1 MNRAIIRDWRRWLKR
16 SVSLFLGLL
25 LAVLLSFHGGTS
37 WAQSPAELFAQG
49 RQQYDE
55 HNYEAAIATWQQTL
69 DLYHR
74 PEDQAATL
82 NALAAAHLAL
92 GQNRAAVAWTSRAL
106 DTAQQ
111 IDEPALAARL
121 QAQALGNQGIAQRGV
136 GQYLDAIATYQQAL
150 TLMQSQD
157 DQLGESRVLGLLG
170 NAYES
175 LGDFD
180 QAVEF
185 HRRSLAIAK
194 SLNNPMQ
201 ESAALNN
208 LGATQ
213 ATEGNYA
220 DAIELYQQSLAIAKT
235 LNDDLRIGYALNNLG
250 TAYHAQKQL
259 NQAIEHYNQSLTL
272 AETVGNTGLEI
283 DALSGLGLAYEDR
296 DDYERAIALHARSV
310 ELSTKIDDPRRQ
322 GRALNNLGHAR
333 FGTGQLDQAEAV
345 LRDAIDTLEQLR
357 PTQDQYNISLFDTHV
372 LTYNLLQQ
380 ILVAQD
386 NPEAALEIA
395 ERGRAQ
401 AFVELLA
408 QRSTKIPNTKISFAD
423 IQAIARDQQATLVEY
438 TLVPDASFKVQGK
451 QRGTAESL
459 YIWVV
464 QPSGEVTFRQ
474 VDLKENN
481 VSIAEL
487 VKTSRELTS
496 QRWRYR
502 SGIRG
507 SSQQNTRLRSAI
519 RPGDR
524 VRREGEPLDWAPY
537 EVTAIDPRAGT
548 VTLSHPDFVLP
559 NPVVPLSD
567 VYKITPSAFAPVLQ
581 KRQHWRELH
590 QLLIAPIAD
599 LLPSDAS
606 TRIVFIPQEQLFLV
620 PFPALQAED
629 DSYLIEHHTIV
640 TAPAIQVL
648 QQTHQPAATP
658 FSQTDAML
666 IVGDPSPMPDNL
678 QPLPHARTEA
688 KSIAELLNTKALI
701 GHQATEPDI
710 KQALSSA
717 RLIHLATHGFFNE
730 TNPLEGSLAL
740 APAAGDIPGTVG
752 DGFLT
757 AAEILESQLNAD
769 LVVLSACDTGRGRI
783 TGDGVVGLSRSFLAA
798 GAPSVMV
805 SLWQVPDEA
814 TSALMLSFYQ
824 QLLAGKDK
832 AQALRQ
838 AMLSMLD
845 AYPAP
850 LNWAAFT
857 LVGG

>member
-1 MNRAIIRDWRRWLKR
+1 MNRWMPRGWLRWLKR
-16 SVSLFLGLL
+16 SASLFLGLL
-25 LAVLLSFHGGTS
+25 LAMVLSFQAT

-49 RQQYDE
+49 RQQYSE
-55 HNYEAAIATWQQTL
+55 HDYGAAIATWQHAL

-92 GQNRAAVAWTSRAL
+92 GQNRAAIAWTSRAL
-106 DTAQQ
+106 DTAEQ
-111 IDEPALAARL
+111 IDEPAMAARL

-150 TLMQSQD
+150 ILMQSQGN
-157 DQLGESRVLGLLG
+157 QLGESRVLGLLG

-175 LGDFD
+175 LGDFN

-185 HRRSLAIAK
+185 HQRSLAIAK
-194 SLNNPMQ
+194 SLQNPMQ

-259 NQAIEHYNQSLTL
+259 DRAIEHYSQSLTL
-272 AETVGNTGLEI
+272 AEMVGNTGLEI
-283 DALSGLGLAYEDR
+283 DALSGLGLAYEDL
-296 DDYERAIALHARSV
+296 DDYERAIALHTRSV
-310 ELSTKIDDPRRQ
+310 ELSTEIDDPRRQ
-322 GRALNNLGHAR
+322 GRTLNNLGHAR
-333 FGTGQLDQAEAV
+333 FGAGQLGQAEAV
-345 LRDAIDTLEQLR
+345 LRSAIDTLEQLR
-357 PTQDQYNISLFDTHV
+357 PSQDQYNISLFDTHV

-386 NPEAALEIA
+386 KPEAALEVA

-423 IQAIARDQQATLVEY
+423 IQAIAREQQATLVEY

-464 QPSGEVTFRQ
+464 QPTGEVTFRQ
-474 VDLKENN
+474 VDLKENA

-487 VKTSRELTS
+487 VKMSRAL
-496 QRWRYR
+496 

-507 SSQQNTRLRSAI
+507 TSQQNNRLRSTI
-519 RPGDR
+519 RPGDL

-537 EVTAIDPRAGT
+537 EVTAVDPRAGT

-559 NPVVPLSD
+559 NPVVSLSD
-567 VYKITPSAFAPVLQ
+567 VYKITPSAFAPALQ
-581 KRQHWRELH
+581 QRQHWRDLH

-606 TRIVFIPQEQLFLV
+606 DRIVFIPQEQLFLV
-620 PFPALQAED
+620 PFPALQAAD

-648 QQTHQPAATP
+648 QQTHRSVAEP

-666 IVGDPSPMPDNL
+666 IVGDPSPMPANL

-688 KSIAELLNTKALI
+688 KSIAELLNTQALI
-701 GHQATEPDI
+701 GPQATEPDI

-740 APAAGDIPGTVG
+740 APADGDAPGTVG

-814 TSALMLSFYQ
+814 TSALMLNFYQ
-824 QLLAGKDK
+824 QLLAGADK

>member
-1 MNRAIIRDWRRWLKR
+1 MNRWLTRDWRRWFKHSARL
-16 SVSLFLGLL
+16 LLGLL
-25 LAVLLSFHGGTS
+25 LAVLLSVHSGAS

-49 RQQYDE
+49 RQQYGE
-55 HNYEAAIATWQQTL
+55 HDYEAAIATWQRTL

-92 GQNRAAVAWTSRAL
+92 GQNRAAVAWAGRAL

-111 IDEPALAARL
+111 IDEPAMAARL

-150 TLMQSQD
+150 TLMQSQGN
-157 DQLGESRVLGLLG
+157 QLGESRVLGLLG

-194 SLNNPMQ
+194 SIQNPMQ

-220 DAIELYQQSLAIAKT
+220 DAIELYQQSLALART
-235 LNDDLRIGYALNNLG
+235 LNNNLRIGYALNNLG

-259 NQAIEHYNQSLTL
+259 DQAIEYYNQSLTL
-272 AETVGNTGLEI
+272 AETVGNIGLEI

-296 DDYERAIALHARSV
+296 DDYERAISLHARSV
-310 ELSTKIDDPRRQ
+310 DLSSEIDDPRRQ
-322 GRALNNLGHAR
+322 GRTLNNLGHAR
-333 FGTGQLDQAEAV
+333 FGAGQLDQAEAI
-345 LRDAIDTLEQLR
+345 LRSAIDTLEQLR

-386 NPEAALEIA
+386 KPEAALEIA

-408 QRSTKIPNTKISFAD
+408 QRSTKIPNTKISFTD

-464 QPSGEVTFRQ
+464 QPSGEVIFRQ

-487 VKTSRELTS
+487 VKTSRD
-496 QRWRYR
+496 R

-507 SSQQNTRLRSAI
+507 TNRQNTRLRSAI

-537 EVTAIDPRAGT
+537 EVIAIDPRAGT

-559 NPVVPLSD
+559 NPVVSLSD
-567 VYKITPSAFAPVLQ
+567 VYKATTSAFAPLL
-581 KRQHWRELH
+581 RQHWRELY

-599 LLPSDAS
+599 LLPSDTS
-606 TRIVFIPQEQLFLV
+606 TRIIFIPQEQLFLV
-620 PFPALQAED
+620 PFPALQAAD

-648 QQTHQPAATP
+648 QQTQSAATP

-666 IVGDPSPMPDNL
+666 IVGDPSPMPANL

-701 GHQATEPDI
+701 GHQATELDI

-740 APAAGDIPGTVG
+740 APVSGDTPDTTG

-757 AAEILESQLNAD
+757 AAEILESQLKAD

-814 TSALMLSFYQ
+814 TSALMLNFYQ

-845 AYPAP
+845 AYPEP